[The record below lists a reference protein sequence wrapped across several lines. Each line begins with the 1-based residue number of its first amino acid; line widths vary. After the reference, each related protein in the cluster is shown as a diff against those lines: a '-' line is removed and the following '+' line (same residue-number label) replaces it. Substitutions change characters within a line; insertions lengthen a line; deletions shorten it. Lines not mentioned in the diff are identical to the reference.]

1 MESVGSTAGRR
12 RGCGGQRGQRRERRP
27 AGGHQRRA
35 GRQGRDGERRLDGG
49 QRRGCGGQRGQRR
62 ERCDG
67 WPGDWLIAAPAQ
79 ERYTVTPSS
88 LQFTAVRGT
97 TSPNL
102 GDPPAALRVRTG
114 TTAS

>member
-49 QRRGCGGQRGQRR
+49 QRR

-67 WPGDWLIAAPAQ
+67 WPGDWLSAAPAQ

-114 TTAS
+114 TT